1 MVKILYFVQIVLPLF
16 RELLQPDN
24 IKGPEVRDG
33 QHLAQLDRHHLGGC
47 AMCNVHRRRIK
58 TDEKAKVV
66 AAVWGTEFIQGPIP
80 CRTSYFEL
88 G

>member
-47 AMCNVHRRRIK
+47 AMCI
-58 TDEKAKVV
+58 EE
-66 AAVWGTEFIQGPIP
+66 G
-80 CRTSYFEL
+80 
-88 G
+88 